1 MVSHAAPLTS
11 AKLRDEN
18 RSTMYAMAIYDAP
31 LVDPLHFISKETS
44 KSTYLWLPPS
54 PKRAWVGVGCL
65 EKITADSTDRFQR
78 QKQQSASVFSKLTEP
93 GFANL
98 IPPRA
103 RFFGGFSF
111 AEQTTNRA
119 SQWSHFSNSE
129 FVLPK
134 WSYEIDSDHAFIT
147 VYYPSTSE
155 PETIRRR
162 AFAHLAKIASNHF
175 EPSRDL
181 LQLVEQADAA
191 SEWSERITSIQK
203 SIESGEVGK
212 VVAARQTELH
222 GQRAID
228 VRNVLENLRQA
239 DPKSTIFS
247 FPSGEGVFIG
257 ATPETLVRKV
267 NNQLYT
273 EALAGTV
280 NAESSNADNK
290 LQNSDKDQ
298 DEHKF
303 VRDYILSKIENLCV
317 SLTVDPEPTLRR
329 LKDVMH
335 LCTAISG
342 ELADDRHILDLVEA
356 LHPTPA
362 VAGMPVNVAQSMI
375 NQNEPFSRGWYS
387 GPIGWFDRS
396 GDGEFAVAL
405 RCGLINGSKAHLFA
419 GAGIVRE
426 SETTSEYEETRL
438 KQQPLLRALR
448 QG

>member
-1 MVSHAAPLTS
+1 
-11 AKLRDEN
+11 
-18 RSTMYAMAIYDAP
+18 MAIYDAP
-31 LVDPLHFISKETS
+31 LIDPLHFISKETS

-54 PKRAWVGVGCL
+54 PKKAWVGVGCL
-65 EKITADSTDRFQR
+65 EKITAGSTDRFQN
-78 QKQQSASVFSKLTEP
+78 QKQQSISIFSQLAEP
-93 GFANL
+93 GFTNL
-98 IPPRA
+98 LPPRA

-111 AEQTTNRA
+111 AEQTNNA
-119 SQWSHFSNSE
+119 ESQWNHFSNSE

-134 WSYEIDSDHAFIT
+134 WSYEIDSGRAFVT
-147 VYYPSTSE
+147 VYYPSSSN
-155 PETIRRR
+155 PETWRRH
-162 AFAHLAKIASNHF
+162 AFAHLAKVASNHF
-175 EPSRDL
+175 EPSEEM
-181 LQLVEQADAA
+181 LQLAEKADAA
-191 SEWSERITSIQK
+191 SEWRERITSIQE
-203 SIESGEVGK
+203 SIESGKVGK

-222 GQRAID
+222 SQRSID
-228 VRNVLENLRQA
+228 IRNVLENLRQA
-239 DPKSTIFS
+239 DPTSTIFS
-247 FPSGEGVFIG
+247 FPSGESVFIG

-267 NNQLYT
+267 HNQLYT

-280 NAESSNADNK
+280 NAQNRDADDT

-317 SLTVDPEPTLRR
+317 SLTVAPEPTLRR

-342 ELADDRHILDLVEA
+342 ELADERHILDLVEA

-362 VAGMPVNVAQSMI
+362 VAGMPVHVAQSMI
-375 NQNEPFSRGWYS
+375 NQSEPFSRGWYS
-387 GPIGWFDRS
+387 GPIGWFDRN

-405 RCGLINGSKAHLFA
+405 RCGLINDSKAHLFA
-419 GAGIVRE
+419 GAGIVRD
-426 SETTSEYEETRL
+426 SETASVYEETRL